1 MKRLGIVL
9 IIAAF
14 GLVFSVFTANAEM
27 AKEGS
32 GDIRGSKS
40 GTLQFLKM
48 GDDHNQMNYEESGVI
63 LDAPEDSP
71 FYHATWYGIGTLH
84 GFQGKFQATGAMVFT
99 CTNGDQ
105 IFALVGTE
113 GMLGKGNTGGGVK
126 IVGGT
131 GGCSGIEGELVA
143 TPRPPTKSSKQGTYQ
158 QIVLGKVNWKIP

>member
-1 MKRLGIVL
+1 MKKIGIVL
-9 IIAAF
+9 IIIVF

-48 GDDHNQMNYEESGVI
+48 GDDRNQMNYEESGVI

-71 FYHATWYGIGTLH
+71 FFHATWYGIGTLH

-113 GMLGKGNTGGGVK
+113 GMIGKGNTGGGVK
-126 IVGGT
+126 FVGGT

-158 QIVLGKVNWKIP
+158 QIVLGKVSWKIP